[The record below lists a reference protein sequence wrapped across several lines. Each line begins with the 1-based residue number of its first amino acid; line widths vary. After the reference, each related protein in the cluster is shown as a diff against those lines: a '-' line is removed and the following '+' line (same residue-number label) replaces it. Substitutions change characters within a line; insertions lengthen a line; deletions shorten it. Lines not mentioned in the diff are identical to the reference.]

1 VPVLT
6 RCAARAHDCATERRL
21 GQGWLVLLVI
31 MQVDDLGMEKVAWG
45 SQRWCVAFVIMGEK
59 EIAR

>member
-1 VPVLT
+1 LVTLKISF
-6 RCAARAHDCATERRL
+6 RASAYQMRSS
-21 GQGWLVLLVI
+21 QGWLVLLVI

>member
-1 VPVLT
+1 
-6 RCAARAHDCATERRL
+6 
-21 GQGWLVLLVI
+21 VLLVI